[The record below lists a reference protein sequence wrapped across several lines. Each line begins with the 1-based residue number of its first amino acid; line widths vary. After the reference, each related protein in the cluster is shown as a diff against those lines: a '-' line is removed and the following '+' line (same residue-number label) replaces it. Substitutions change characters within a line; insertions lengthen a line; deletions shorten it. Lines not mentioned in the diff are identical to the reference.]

1 MSAID
6 CIITAAGLSSR
17 MGQWKMMLPWQQGTI
32 LDASIKNALQ
42 FCSRII
48 LVTGYRGNELH
59 NRYASHSNITI
70 IYNPDYAQG
79 LLTSVKAAAPAVQTE
94 HCFLTHGDMPTI
106 NRDIF
111 LKIWSLRNNG
121 AILPLHNGT
130 PGHPILV
137 SKSCLMQA
145 VKQPN
150 VTHMRQALL
159 MGEHYFVEMENEEI
173 ILDID
178 TPNDFINVQKKHTK
192 I

>member
-111 LKIWSLRNNG
+111 LKIWKLRNNG
-121 AILPLHNGT
+121 AILPLHHGT

-178 TPNDFINVQKKHTK
+178 TPNDFINAQKKYTK